1 MPLHQQN
8 LNGILSVYAG
18 FNYCVILLCDI
29 AHEKVIISKQ
39 YELFRIKYM
48 INEASLYEE
57 RQDVG
62 VSSWRNFKPS
72 SLKTDKTLAFV
83 TTNLH
88 LQRLKVIDGT
98 NEQGYDVVT
107 FGAPSAHSM
116 KYSKGGLR
124 RLLGNLREAYFTQ
137 SGGDNRA
144 NRAKNKRIEL
154 ELLKHAFKDICKNF
168 KSALANNNLE
178 EVIEL
183 STKLH
188 EKVNDLLKYYEM
200 TFIIDSL
207 VSLSTSRPIPSTAS
221 TSREEYGEKYTY
233 KGLNDFQPESEDAD
247 DPECQVLRN
256 SIESSVAQILKMINE
271 LNKESPLILNDLAKK
286 SWRTI
291 GEKTLDSVVDDVY
304 YFVDALIKKLNLGM
318 IFVLLQEESRHA
330 QTMQD
335 LRQRRDIC
343 LSQAVTALICGFEAK
358 IYTSLFDASF
368 MKQLCEIGVLAEFE
382 CLLSTYGDEMGMLED
397 MSIAIRDLSCVKFK
411 FACSDNETIPYVT
424 GTRANIHVTILLE
437 TEYFCYLPK
446 ELQEGKLIQ
455 VSPVIFT
462 QGINEHAT
470 LAE

>member
-1 MPLHQQN
+1 MLQRSFRFPT
-8 LNGILSVYAG
+8 ILGTEVKFVDMMGES
-18 FNYCVILLCDI
+18 FLT
-29 AHEKVIISKQ
+29 
-39 YELFRIKYM
+39 FRIPQQLLKVFISEEKQKILDLNNLGDLNSDWDNVRQEILDNHFKLVSNYT
-48 INEASLYEE
+48 ASFRHLNNLRE
-57 RQDVG
+57 RQDIG

-291 GEKTLDSVVDDVY
+291 GEKTLDSVVDD
-304 YFVDALIKKLNLGM
+304 
-318 IFVLLQEESRHA
+318 LL
-330 QTMQD
+330 
-335 LRQRRDIC
+335 
-343 LSQAVTALICGFEAK
+343 
-358 IYTSLFDASF
+358 
-368 MKQLCEIGVLAEFE
+368 
-382 CLLSTYGDEMGMLED
+382 
-397 MSIAIRDLSCVKFK
+397 
-411 FACSDNETIPYVT
+411 
-424 GTRANIHVTILLE
+424 
-437 TEYFCYLPK
+437 FC
-446 ELQEGKLIQ
+446 
-455 VSPVIFT
+455 
-462 QGINEHAT
+462 
-470 LAE
+470 